1 MIEMEPKD
9 EWIGRALTDTEK
21 LRSKENLK
29 IVAVRKKGKPWHLA
43 TPTTRLDKDDILLI
57 VREGHGDR

>member
-21 LRSKENLK
+21 LRSK
-29 IVAVRKKGKPWHLA
+29 
-43 TPTTRLDKDDILLI
+43 DDILLI